1 MSAAVIAEQTKYRQ
15 ALEKALKPYE
25 SQIAFVERLAY
36 WENPLH
42 TVGAAI
48 VFTIALNIFVN
59 LVNSTTVVTLL
70 AILGGT
76 LLLGW
81 KLTQTVRFRFS
92 GAPTRGS
99 LDRLI
104 YAIVS
109 VRFGTERFI
118 YHTTSRL
125 QSPEATRYVIR
136 LGAFLLLVAFV
147 GSFFHLSTLVWLAVL
162 GLLIV
167 PGALHRGLE
176 KKVWVVVE
184 PHWRVHWPKVGP
196 KIAPFAAIAN
206 GELRNLLALDLAIPV
221 EATSSSTSS
230 STSSTATTSTQTEKG
245 KDKESSEHDSSVS
258 EDEKEWEKIPTK
270 AE

>member
-1 MSAAVIAEQTKYRQ
+1 MSSAAVIAEQTRYRQ

-25 SQIAFVERLAY
+25 SHVAFMERLAY
-36 WENPLH
+36 WDNPLH

-48 VFTIALNIFVN
+48 IFTIALNIFVN
-59 LVNSTTVVTLL
+59 VVNSTTVVTFL

-81 KLTQTVRFRFS
+81 KLTQTIRFRFS

-109 VRFGTERFI
+109 VRFGTQRFI

-125 QSPEATRYVIR
+125 QSPEASRYVIR
-136 LGAFLLLVAFV
+136 LGAFLLLVAFI
-147 GSFFHLSTLVWLAVL
+147 GSFLHLSTLVWLAVL

-206 GELRNLLALDLAIPV
+206 GELRNLLALDLAVPV
-221 EATSSSTSS
+221 EAAPSSAPA
-230 STSSTATTSTQTEKG
+230 STSSTASTSTQTEKL
-245 KDKESSEHDSSVS
+245 KESSEHDSSVS
-258 EDEKEWEKIPTK
+258 EDEKEWEKISPK
-270 AE
+270 VE

>member
-25 SQIAFVERLAY
+25 SQVAFVERLAY
-36 WENPLH
+36 WDSPLH
-42 TVGAAI
+42 TVGAVI
-48 VFTIALNIFVN
+48 VFTIALNILVN
-59 LVNSTTVVTLL
+59 LVNSTTVVTFL
-70 AILGGT
+70 AILGGA

-109 VRFGTERFI
+109 VRFGTERFV

-136 LGAFLLLVAFV
+136 LGAFLLLVAFA

-206 GELRNLLALDLAIPV
+206 GEVRNLLALDLAIPV
-221 EATSSSTSS
+221 EAAPSTS
-230 STSSTATTSTQTEKG
+230 TASSTATTSTQTEKA

-270 AE
+270 PE